1 MITIRNGFPIQ
12 LWTPGVIVW
21 PVAVPLA
28 EVRASLDN
36 PPERTRPRGRPR
48 RGAMTLSGLHLK
60 FLQYCEVERR
70 LALQTIVA
78 YRSDFVQFLEFLRE
92 GGRWGLVSQDTLGAF
107 SAATIRDYQYYMA
120 AHGWSTATIRRRL
133 VELNSFGSWLVKRG
147 FLPANPMA
155 EVEVPRRP
163 RRLPRALVWADVER
177 AIAGERGVRDRA
189 VLTVLAYAGLRRG
202 EVVSLD
208 VRDFSREAATLR
220 VRGKGSKE
228 RVVGL
233 PRPAWEALEAYLGTR
248 PQVGPETPL
257 FITAYGQR
265 ITHKVV
271 TRAVRRAGERLGFRI
286 HPHLFRHTYATE
298 LLERGAD
305 IRVIRDL
312 LGHESVATTEIYTHV
327 SAARQRQVVQLLEGR
342 ASGEAVMSPRIT
354 NPGSALRN

>member
-1 MITIRNGFPIQ
+1 
-12 LWTPGVIVW
+12 
-21 PVAVPLA
+21 
-28 EVRASLDN
+28 
-36 PPERTRPRGRPR
+36 
-48 RGAMTLSGLHLK
+48 MTLSGLHLK

-78 YRSDFVQFLEFLRE
+78 YRSDFAQFLEFLRE
-92 GGRWGLVSQDTLGAF
+92 GGRWGLASQDRLGAF
-107 SAATIRDYQYYMA
+107 SQYSMA

-133 VELNSFGSWLVKRG
+133 VELDGFGSWLVKRG

-163 RRLPRALVWADVER
+163 RRLPCALAWADVER
-177 AIAGERGVRDRA
+177 AIAGERAVRDRA

-233 PRPAWEALEAYLGTR
+233 PRPACEALEAYLGTR
-248 PQVGPETPL
+248 LQVGPEAPL

-286 HPHLFRHTYATE
+286 HPHLFLTPR
-298 LLERGAD
+298 R
-305 IRVIRDL
+305 RN
-312 LGHESVATTEIYTHV
+312 SW
-327 SAARQRQVVQLLEGR
+327 SAVLTFGS
-342 ASGEAVMSPRIT
+342 SGTCSVMSPWQRRKST
-354 NPGSALRN
+354 RT